1 MRRVTSTLL
10 LAEFPLALC
19 NAPHIWDDN
28 GCRQGTRGSTVSVA
42 TMRGVG
48 GRLRKT
54 GANKG
59 GDDWQGGTYHRRRS
73 QLIKVLLVCDTCEAV
88 IADGIS
94 ANEVRF
100 QAEAL
105 YRRRDGKDLCLTC
118 AGDAPTVPWP
128 FRKPRKAPGRRRRP

>member
-73 QLIKVLLVCDTCEAV
+73 QLIKSTACLRHLRGGHCRRHKRERSTVPSRRSLP
-88 IADGIS
+88 
-94 ANEVRF
+94 
-100 QAEAL
+100 QA
-105 YRRRDGKDLCLTC
+105 RRKDLCLTC

-128 FRKPRKAPGRRRRP
+128 FTEPARKK